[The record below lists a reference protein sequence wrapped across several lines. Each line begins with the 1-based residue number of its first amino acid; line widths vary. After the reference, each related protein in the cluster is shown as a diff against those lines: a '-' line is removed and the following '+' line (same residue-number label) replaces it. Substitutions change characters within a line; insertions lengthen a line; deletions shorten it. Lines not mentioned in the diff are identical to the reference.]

1 MQLTKKQQI
10 IYDYICTFMED
21 NGYAPSTR
29 EICEGVGL
37 KSTATVHNHLE
48 NLKRLGVLDKTSMKN
63 RALSIVKQED
73 EGTEEKNEEIN
84 LSDIKI
90 LPDQE
95 IANIPVIGNVAAGQP
110 IFAAENFERT
120 FPLPMDMVGN
130 DETFMLKV
138 KGESMIN
145 VGIFDGDYIIVK
157 RQPTAHN
164 GDIIVALIEDEATVK
179 TYYKEKDYFRL
190 QPENDYMQPI
200 IATEI
205 TVLGKVTGLI
215 RKF

>member
-73 EGTEEKNEEIN
+73 EETEEKNEEIN

-110 IFAAENFERT
+110 IFATENFERT

>member
-1 MQLTKKQQI
+1 MELTKKQQI
-10 IYDYICTFMED
+10 IYDFICTYTED
-21 NGYAPSTR
+21 NGYPPSMR
-29 EICEGVGL
+29 EICNGVGL
-37 KSTATVHNHLE
+37 KSTATVYNHIE
-48 NLKRLGVLDKTSMKN
+48 NLKRLGVLDKTSTKN
-63 RALSIVKQED
+63 RALSIVKHED
-73 EGTEEKNEEIN
+73 EEEKEEDSLANIT
-84 LSDIKI
+84 IT
-90 LPDQE
+90 PDQE
-95 IANIPVIGNVAAGQP
+95 IANVPVIGNVAAGQP
-110 IFAAENFERT
+110 IFATENFERT